1 MAVSFIL
8 NLLCVKVCVMYALS
22 NLEAKICTLVFNT
35 EIQPDTCQVC
45 LTTHQLT
52 LDSWKSC

>member
-22 NLEAKICTLVFNT
+22 NLEVKICTLVYNT
-35 EIQPDTCQVC
+35 EIQRDTCQVC
-45 LTTHQLT
+45 LTTYQLT
-52 LDSWKSC
+52 LENLKSC

>member
-1 MAVSFIL
+1 MVVSFIS

-22 NLEAKICTLVFNT
+22 NLEAKLCTLAYNT
-35 EIQPDTCQVC
+35 EIQLDTCQVC

-52 LDSWKSC
+52 LENLKSC